1 MTLDPGSSPSWQIGS
16 LRRFDSLL
24 IQELLAPVFVGL
36 EPDLMLQTGF
46 GQVYLWCLRYFECS
60 LRCWMRVLDPGS
72 SPG

>member
-1 MTLDPGSSPSWQIGS
+1 MLLQL
-16 LRRFDSLL
+16 LRLVWRNHLHSQTLL

-36 EPDLMLQTGF
+36 EPDLMLQIGS

-60 LRCWMRVLDPGS
+60 LRCWMRVLDPDP